1 MNLFYVKPIDVQ
13 GKSIVIDG
21 QEAKHISKVLRY
33 SEGDQVL
40 VTDGIGNEYDC
51 RIINVKKKAVY
62 LEVVNSEKHSEIKPK
77 ITLCMG
83 IIKKR
88 DRLEFAVEKAVELGV
103 SKIVLFEGEH
113 SQKGRVR
120 EDRLESTVISAMK
133 QSLRFHLP
141 KVIVEKNISDAVSKH
156 AGNTEIILADETV
169 LGSDRDKKDQPNEYF
184 LIVGPEGGFSSNERE
199 YIKNFNPTFYSLGD
213 HRLRAETAAI
223 VMVDRFL
230 RLQEKRPE
238 KSSLFSSKKL

>member
-1 MNLFYVKPIDVQ
+1 MNLFYVKPGDVQ

-21 QEAKHISKVLRY
+21 QEAIHISKVLRY
-33 SEGDQVL
+33 SEGDQVF
-40 VTDGIGNEYDC
+40 VTDGLGNEYDC
-51 RIINVKKKAVY
+51 KIINLKKESVY
-62 LEVVNSEKHSEIKPK
+62 LEIVNSDRHIETNPK

-133 QSLRFHLP
+133 QSLRFFLP
-141 KVIVEKNISDAVSKH
+141 EMIVEKNLSDAISKH
-156 AGNTEIILADETV
+156 AENTEIVLADETV
-169 LGSDRDKKDQPNEYF
+169 VESDQGKKYQPNEFF
-184 LIVGPEGGFSSNERE
+184 LMVGPEGGFSSSERK
-199 YIKNFNPTFYSLGD
+199 YIKNFNPTFYSLGA

-223 VMVDRFL
+223 VMVDRFV
-230 RLQEKRPE
+230 RLQ
-238 KSSLFSSKKL
+238 